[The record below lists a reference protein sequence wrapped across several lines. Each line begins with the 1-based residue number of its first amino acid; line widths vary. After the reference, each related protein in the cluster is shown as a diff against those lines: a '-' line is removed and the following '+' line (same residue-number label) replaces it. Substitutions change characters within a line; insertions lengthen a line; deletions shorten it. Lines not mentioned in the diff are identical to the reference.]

1 MTGMDGN
8 PLALVTGA
16 SAGIGAAFARALAAR
31 GEDVALVA
39 RRMDRLQSLA
49 AELQAQHRIEA
60 IPIQAD
66 LSIAEA
72 HAPVMAALEARGRS
86 VGVLVNNAGFSIPQT
101 YDKTTWAQQR
111 DFVMTLVMAV
121 CGLTHAAI
129 PGMIARGRGRII
141 NVSSMTALSPG
152 GAGHTLYPA
161 AKAFVYKFSLSL
173 DAELRAKG
181 IKVTCLIPGFTE
193 SEFTQANH
201 TDTIMA
207 NSPRSFMMR
216 AEDVVAAALRANDRG
231 QVVSIPG
238 MHNKVAAGLMKYLP
252 DGLTTPLIRGAAE
265 RYRVKD

>member
-1 MTGMDGN
+1 MDGK
-8 PLALVTGA
+8 PLALITGA
-16 SAGIGAAFARALAAR
+16 SAGIGATFARALAAR
-31 GEDVALVA
+31 GEDVAIVA
-39 RRMDRLQSLA
+39 RRMDRLEALA
-49 AELQAQHRIEA
+49 AELKARHRIEA

-66 LSIAEA
+66 LSIVDA
-72 HAPVMAALEARGRS
+72 HVPVMAALDARGRP
-86 VGVLVNNAGFSIPQT
+86 VGTLVNNAGFSIPQT

-121 CGLTHAAI
+121 SGLTHAVL
-129 PGMIARGRGRII
+129 PGMLERGGGRII

-173 DAELRAKG
+173 DAEFRDKG
-181 IKVTCLIPGFTE
+181 VKVTCLIPGFTE
-193 SEFTQANH
+193 SEFARANH

-207 NSPRSFMMR
+207 KSPRTLMMR
-216 AEDVVAAALRANDRG
+216 AEDVVAAALKANDRG

-252 DGLTTPLIRGAAE
+252 DELTTPLIRRAAE
-265 RYRVKD
+265 KYRVKD